1 MADSGRHAD
10 RRPPWWSI
18 VIFSVLSL
26 AAMSGTVTALIV
38 LRVARLVVA
47 PPRSRTDDVPILEV
61 DGTRER

>member
-1 MADSGRHAD
+1 
-10 RRPPWWSI
+10 